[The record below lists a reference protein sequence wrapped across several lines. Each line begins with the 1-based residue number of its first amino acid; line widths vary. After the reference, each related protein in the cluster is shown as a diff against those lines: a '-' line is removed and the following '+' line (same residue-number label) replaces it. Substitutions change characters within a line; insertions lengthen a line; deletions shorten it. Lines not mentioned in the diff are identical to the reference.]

1 MTGPMVTSTLSQQ
14 FYVSELMQ
22 CNSDWMQC
30 LIQCFVIGCRNNFTG
45 SRGINSSAH
54 PSLSL
59 SRLHPRFGQADGRH
73 WEAMQYQYRYSNTK
87 KMANIATQKPKYQ
100 EDGNIATQMSKYQE
114 DANIATQMSKY
125 QEDGNMAGSG
135 RLKFSE
141 EIWTN
146 SHLKCQMT
154 GQTQERVC
162 S

>member
-1 MTGPMVTSTLSQQ
+1 MHINSYQSFKGCMTGPMITSTLSQQ
-14 FYVSELMQ
+14 FYASELMQ

-45 SRGINSSAH
+45 SRGINSSTH

-114 DANIATQMSKY
+114 DAN
-125 QEDGNMAGSG
+125 MAGSG

-154 GQTQERVC
+154 GQTQKWVC